1 MQRFPV
7 WSIRHEGPYESLVDV
22 FLANRSLS
30 ESDVTNSPTHLHDP
44 HLMVDLSKAV
54 DRIELAIRSQD
65 PIVVFGDYDVDG
77 VTSAALML
85 DILDHVGAAATSVLP
100 DRYRDG
106 YGMKVQGVRRAI
118 DQGARLIVTTDNG
131 ISAFDAIAEAQKS
144 GVDVVVIDHHH
155 PQDILPDAHAIVNPS
170 RPDCPYP
177 FKGLAAVG
185 VVFKVVQALSE
196 RFMEGHDRRRYL
208 NDVLGYFALG
218 TVADMM
224 PMIGENRLLTRRG
237 IQVLDQTK
245 HAGLRA
251 LKAVTGGK
259 GKPVDATT
267 IAFFLGPR
275 INSAGRLASAQLALD
290 LLRCR
295 QPVEATRLAEE
306 LNELNSRRQELQN
319 EGVNEAERRVEDEGV
334 DGKRIIVVHGEA
346 WHLGVIGLIAGRL
359 RERFHRPAIV
369 TSAAR
374 GDAYVGSARSAG
386 GYNMVEG
393 IFRCADLLSEYGG
406 HADAAGFSL
415 PAENYEAFRERI
427 TSDADAFL
435 NEADLLPQLDVDVEL
450 QPSDLTLQTV
460 ETLSAFEPFGPKNEP
475 PRFSLSHCKL
485 SRIDAVGQGA
495 HLKMQVQ
502 AGSQSCE
509 AIWWREGERVYEL
522 NQGEVVDLAFGL
534 EQNVWNGRSKLQ
546 MVVEDMRPAL
556 IPSLPA

>member
-7 WSIRHEGPYESLVDV
+7 WSIRHEGPYDSLADV

-30 ESDVTNSPTHLHDP
+30 ETDVTNSPDHLHEP
-44 HLMVDLSKAV
+44 QLMVDLPKAV
-54 DRIELAIRSQD
+54 DRIEKAVRSKE

-77 VTSAALML
+77 VTSAGLML
-85 DILDHVGAAATSVLP
+85 DFLDHVEAEASSVLP

-106 YGMKVQGVRRAI
+106 YGMKVEGVRRAI
-118 DQGARLIVTTDNG
+118 DKGAKLIVTTDNG
-131 ISAFDAIAEAQKS
+131 ISAFEAIAEAQGS
-144 GVDVVVIDHHH
+144 GVDVVVIDHHQ
-155 PQDILPDAHAIVNPS
+155 PQDTLPDAHAIVNPS
-170 RPDCPYP
+170 RRDCPYP

-196 RFMEGHDRRRYL
+196 RFLEGVDRRRYL
-208 NDVLGYFALG
+208 NEALAYFALG

-251 LKAVTGGK
+251 LKAVAGGK

-275 INSAGRLASAQLALD
+275 INSAGRLASAHLALD

-295 QPVEATRLAEE
+295 QPVEAARLAEE
-306 LNELNSRRQELQN
+306 LNELNSQRQVLQS
-319 EGVNEAERRVEDEGV
+319 EGVAEAERRVEDEGL
-334 DGKRIIVVHGEA
+334 DGNRIIVVHGEE

-369 TSAAR
+369 TSGAR
-374 GDAYVGSARSAG
+374 SDAYVGSARSAG
-386 GYNMVEG
+386 GYNIFEG
-393 IFRCADLLSEYGG
+393 IFRCADLLSQFGG

-415 PAENYEAFRERI
+415 SPDNYDAFRERI
-427 TSDADAFL
+427 TNDADSHL
-435 NEADLLPQLDVDVEL
+435 NDSDLLPQLEVDVEL
-450 QPSDLTLQTV
+450 QPTDLTLKTV
-460 ETLSAFEPFGPKNEP
+460 ETLSTFEPFGPKNEP

-509 AIWWREGERVYEL
+509 AIWWRQGELVYEL
-522 NQGEVVDLAFGL
+522 NRGEVVDLAFGL
-534 EQNVWNGRSKLQ
+534 EHNAWNGRSKLQ
-546 MVVEDMRPAL
+546 MVIEDMRPAL
-556 IPSLPA
+556 VPSLPA

>member
-1 MQRFPV
+1 MQRFPI
-7 WSIRHEGPYESLVDV
+7 WSIRHEGPYDSLTDV
-22 FLANRSLS
+22 FLTNRSLA
-30 ESDVTNSPTHLHDP
+30 ESDVTNSPDHLHDP
-44 HLMVDLSKAV
+44 HLMADMPRAV
-54 DRIELAIRSQD
+54 DRIEKAIRSNE
-65 PIVVFGDYDVDG
+65 PVVVFGDYDVDG

-85 DILDHVGAAATSVLP
+85 DFLDHVGADAKSVLP
-100 DRYRDG
+100 DRYKDG
-106 YGMKVQGVRRAI
+106 YGMKVDGVRRAI

-131 ISAFDAIAEAQKS
+131 ISAFEAISEAQSS
-144 GVDVVVIDHHH
+144 GVDVVVIDHHQ
-155 PQDILPDAHAIVNPS
+155 PQEKLPEAPAIVNPS
-170 RPDCPYP
+170 RRDCPYP

-196 RFMEGHDRRRYL
+196 RFLTGAERRRYL
-208 NDVLGYFALG
+208 NELLGYFALG

-251 LKAVTGGK
+251 LRAVAGGK

-290 LLRCR
+290 LLRCK
-295 QPVEATRLAEE
+295 QPVEAARLAEE
-306 LNELNSRRQELQN
+306 LNELNSRRQDLQN
-319 EGVNEAERRVEDEGV
+319 EGVTEAERRVEDEGL
-334 DGKRIIVVHGEA
+334 DKGRILVVHGEQ

-359 RERFHRPAIV
+359 KERFHRPAIV
-369 TSAAR
+369 TSGAR

-386 GYNMVEG
+386 GYNIVEG

-415 PAENYEAFRERI
+415 PPDNYSAFRDRI
-427 TSDADAFL
+427 SADAHSHL
-435 NEADLLPQLDVDVEL
+435 DEGDLLPQLEVDVEL
-450 QPSDLTLQTV
+450 QPADLSLQTV
-460 ETLSAFEPFGPKNEP
+460 EALSTFEPFGPKNEA

-495 HLKMQVQ
+495 HLKVQVQ

-509 AIWWREGERVYEL
+509 AIWWRQGELVYEL

-534 EQNVWNGRSKLQ
+534 EQNSWNGRSRLQ
-546 MVVEDMRPAL
+546 MVIEDMRPAL
-556 IPSLPA
+556 MPALPG

>member
-7 WSIRHEGPYESLVDV
+7 WSIRHEGPYDSLADV

-30 ESDVTNSPTHLHDP
+30 ETDVTNSPDHLHEP
-44 HLMVDLSKAV
+44 QLMVDLPKAV
-54 DRIELAIRSQD
+54 DRIEKAVRSKE

-85 DILDHVGAAATSVLP
+85 DFLDHVEAEASSVLP

-106 YGMKVQGVRRAI
+106 YGMKVEGVRRAI
-118 DQGARLIVTTDNG
+118 DKGAKLIVTTDNG
-131 ISAFDAIAEAQKS
+131 ISAFEAIAEAQGS
-144 GVDVVVIDHHH
+144 GVDVVVIDHHQ
-155 PQDILPDAHAIVNPS
+155 PQDTLPDAHAIVNPS
-170 RPDCPYP
+170 RRDCPYP

-196 RFMEGHDRRRYL
+196 RFLEGVDRRRYL
-208 NDVLGYFALG
+208 NEVLAYFALG

-237 IQVLDQTK
+237 IQVLDQTN

-251 LKAVTGGK
+251 LKAVAGGK

-275 INSAGRLASAQLALD
+275 INSAGRLASAHLALD

-306 LNELNSRRQELQN
+306 LNELNSQRQVLQS
-319 EGVNEAERRVEDEGV
+319 EGVAEAERRVEDEGL
-334 DGKRIIVVHGEA
+334 DGNRIIVVHGEE

-359 RERFHRPAIV
+359 RERFHRPAIA
-369 TSAAR
+369 TSGAR
-374 GDAYVGSARSAG
+374 SDAYVGSARSAG
-386 GYNMVEG
+386 GYNIVEG
-393 IFRCADLLSEYGG
+393 IFRCADLLSEFGG

-415 PAENYEAFRERI
+415 SPDNYDAFRERI
-427 TSDADAFL
+427 TNDADSHL
-435 NEADLLPQLDVDVEL
+435 NDSDLVPQLEVDVEL
-450 QPSDLTLQTV
+450 QPTDLTLQTV
-460 ETLSAFEPFGPKNEP
+460 ETLSTFEPFGPKNEP

-502 AGSQSCE
+502 VGSQSCE
-509 AIWWREGERVYEL
+509 AIWWRQGELVYEL
-522 NQGEVVDLAFGL
+522 NRGEVVDLAFGL
-534 EQNVWNGRSKLQ
+534 EHNAWNGRSKLQ
-546 MVVEDMRPAL
+546 MVIEDMRPAL
-556 IPSLPA
+556 VPALPA